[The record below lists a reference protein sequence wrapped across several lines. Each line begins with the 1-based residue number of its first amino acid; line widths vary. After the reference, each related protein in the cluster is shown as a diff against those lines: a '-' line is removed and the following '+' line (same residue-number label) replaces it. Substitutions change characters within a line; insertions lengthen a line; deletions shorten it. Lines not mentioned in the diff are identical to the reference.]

1 MSKAIKFNEIHKL
14 VPGITIFE
22 VIVGSRLNRCHPLNI
37 NDISE
42 LNLTTAVYNNPL
54 SYESETL
61 WIDSKVTFV
70 SHAGLICKNSH
81 ISTHS
86 LRDRGIARDG
96 SIYNLNRFFW
106 TKEDAEEFIV
116 EVNQRIFTSEQDQQF
131 YEKRDSTLDLLTF
144 LH

>member
-14 VPGITIFE
+14 VPGIRIFE
-22 VIVGSRLNRCHPLNI
+22 VIAGSRLNSCHPFNI

-42 LNLTTAVYNNPL
+42 LRLTSSVYNSPL
-54 SYESETL
+54 AGESETL
-61 WIDSKVTFV
+61 WIDGKVTFT
-70 SHAGLICKNSH
+70 SNDGTIHKSDR
-81 ISTHS
+81 ISTRS
-86 LRDRGIARDG
+86 LRDHGIARDG

-116 EVNQRIFTSEQDQQF
+116 ELNERIFTSEQDQQF

-144 LH
+144 PY